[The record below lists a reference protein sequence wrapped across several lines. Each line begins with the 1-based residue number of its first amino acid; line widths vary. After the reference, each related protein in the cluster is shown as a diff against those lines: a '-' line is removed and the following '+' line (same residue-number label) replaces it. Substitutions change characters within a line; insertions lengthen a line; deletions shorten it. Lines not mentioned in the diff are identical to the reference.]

1 MRSKAKQ
8 AGSMAA
14 PTAKK
19 TSRNS
24 VYVFAVALFALVFA
38 VVAALLCTVSLPAAV
53 VAGLA
58 LGIVAAST
66 LRIAPQWERL
76 VILRLGKFNR
86 IAGPGPYFVIPI
98 VETVAAR
105 VDQRMITTPFSA
117 EEALTADLVP
127 LGIDAVLFWLV
138 WDPKDACVEVEDY
151 SSAVWWAAQTALR
164 DAVGRINLGEVAT
177 RREQLDNEVKEILEE
192 KTRSWGITVVSVEIR
207 DIAVPSDLQDALSKE
222 AQAERERN
230 SRLLLA
236 EVEKDI
242 SEMFVEAA
250 GIYDQNDRA
259 MQLRTMNLIYESVK
273 EKGGLVIAPSAFGEA
288 FNNIDAFLKSRLRP
302 SASTLPRGAR
312 TPHRHGTPSAW
323 SPAPRTIDNP
333 FPYIFPRK
341 YYSENRIYCPFE
353 SD

>member
-1 MRSKAKQ
+1 MRDKAKQ
-8 AGSMAA
+8 AQGEQPSTARATALAGSMAA
-14 PTAKK
+14 PMAKK

-24 VYVFAVALFALVFA
+24 VYVFAVAVFLIVAGVFALALWTVNEA
-38 VVAALLCTVSLPAAV
+38 VALIGGALI
-53 VAGLA
+53 GL
-58 LGIVAAST
+58 LVAASV
-66 LRIAPQWERL
+66 RIAPQWERV
-76 VILRLGKFNR
+76 VILRLGRFDR
-86 IAGPGPYFVIPI
+86 IGGPGLYFVAPI
-98 VETVAAR
+98 VESVAAR

-127 LGIDAVLFWLV
+127 LGIDAVLFWMV

-164 DAVGRINLGEVAT
+164 DAVGRINLAEVAT

-192 KTRSWGITVVSVEIR
+192 KTRTWGITVISVEIR

-250 GIYDQNDRA
+250 SVYEQNDKA
-259 MQLRTMNLIYESVK
+259 LQLRTMNLIYESVK
-273 EKGGLVIAPSAFGEA
+273 EKGGLIIAPSAFGEA
-288 FNNIDAFLKSRLRP
+288 FNNIEGFLK
-302 SASTLPRGAR
+302 
-312 TPHRHGTPSAW
+312 
-323 SPAPRTIDNP
+323 
-333 FPYIFPRK
+333 
-341 YYSENRIYCPFE
+341 
-353 SD
+353 

>member
-8 AGSMAA
+8 AREVASAPARATALAGSMAA

-24 VYVFAVALFALVFA
+24 VYVFAVALFVLTGGLFALIA
-38 VVAALLCTVSLPAAV
+38 WGLSKPVALIGGAAV
-53 VAGLA
+53 GL
-58 LGIVAAST
+58 VAASFV
-66 LRIAPQWERL
+66 RIAPQWER
-76 VILRLGKFNR
+76 VVVLRLGRFNR
-86 IAGPGPYFVIPI
+86 IGGPGVYTVIPI
-98 VETVAAR
+98 VESVAAR

-127 LGIDAVLFWLV
+127 LGIDAVLFWMV

-164 DAVGRINLGEVAT
+164 DAVGRINLAEVAT
-177 RREQLDNEVKEILEE
+177 RREQLDNEVRDILEE
-192 KTRSWGITVVSVEIR
+192 KTRNWGITVVSVEIR

-236 EVEKDI
+236 EIEKDI

-250 GIYDQNDRA
+250 AVYEQSDKA
-259 MQLRTMNLIYESVK
+259 LQLRTMNLIYESVK

-288 FNNIDAFLKSRLRP
+288 FNNIDSFLK
-302 SASTLPRGAR
+302 
-312 TPHRHGTPSAW
+312 
-323 SPAPRTIDNP
+323 
-333 FPYIFPRK
+333 
-341 YYSENRIYCPFE
+341 
-353 SD
+353 

>member
-1 MRSKAKQ
+1 MRSREKRNANASRNSTQ
-8 AGSMAA
+8 ATALAGSMAA
-14 PTAKK
+14 PTSKK

-24 VYVFAVALFALVFA
+24 VYVFSTALFSTVFLAVAAA
-38 VVAALLCTVSLPAAV
+38 TSVASLPLVASL

-58 LGIVAAST
+58 CAALVASMV
-66 LRIAPQWERL
+66 RIAPQWERI
-76 VILRLGKFNR
+76 VILRFGKFNR
-86 IAGPGPYFVIPI
+86 IAGPGMYFI
-98 VETVAAR
+98 VPVAETVAAR

-177 RREQLDNEVKEILEE
+177 RREQLDSEIKEILEE
-192 KTRSWGITVVSVEIR
+192 KTRNWGITVVSVEIR
-207 DIAVPSDLQDALSKE
+207 DITVPEDLQAALSKE

-236 EVEKDI
+236 EIEKDI

-250 GIYDQNDRA
+250 AVYDQNDRA

-288 FNNIDAFLKSRLRP
+288 FNNIDSFLK
-302 SASTLPRGAR
+302 
-312 TPHRHGTPSAW
+312 
-323 SPAPRTIDNP
+323 
-333 FPYIFPRK
+333 
-341 YYSENRIYCPFE
+341 
-353 SD
+353 

>member
-8 AGSMAA
+8 MKETTQAPARATALAGSMAA

-24 VYVFAVALFALVFA
+24 VYVFATALFLTAGGLFAL
-38 VVAALLCTVSLPAAV
+38 LMWQVSLPMALIGGMV
-53 VAGLA
+53 VGLA
-58 LGIVAAST
+58 ASST
-66 LRIAPQWERL
+66 VRIAPQWER
-76 VILRLGKFNR
+76 VVVLRLGRFSR
-86 IAGPGPYFVIPI
+86 ISGPGLYTVIPI
-98 VETVAAR
+98 AESVAAR

-127 LGIDAVLFWLV
+127 LGIDAVLFWMV

-164 DAVGRINLGEVAT
+164 DAVGRINLAEVAT

-192 KTRSWGITVVSVEIR
+192 KTRTWGITVISVEIR

-236 EVEKDI
+236 EIEKDI

-250 GIYDQNDRA
+250 AVYEQNDKA
-259 MQLRTMNLIYESVK
+259 LQLRTMNLIYESVK

-288 FNNIDAFLKSRLRP
+288 FNNIDSFLK
-302 SASTLPRGAR
+302 
-312 TPHRHGTPSAW
+312 
-323 SPAPRTIDNP
+323 
-333 FPYIFPRK
+333 
-341 YYSENRIYCPFE
+341 
-353 SD
+353 

>member
-8 AGSMAA
+8 ARETQLPPARATALAGSMAA

-24 VYVFAVALFALVFA
+24 VYIFAVALFVVVTTLFATCFWSLSVPVALVGG
-38 VVAALLCTVSLPAAV
+38 AAF
-53 VAGLA
+53 GLA
-58 LGIVAAST
+58 VAT
-66 LRIAPQWERL
+66 TFRIAPQWER
-76 VILRLGKFNR
+76 VIILRLGRFHR
-86 IAGPGPYFVIPI
+86 VAGPGLYVVLPI
-98 VETVAAR
+98 VDTVAAR

-127 LGIDAVLFWLV
+127 LGIDAVLFWMV

-164 DAVGRINLGEVAT
+164 DAVGRINLAEVAT
-177 RREQLDNEVKEILEE
+177 RREQLDNEVKEILEQ
-192 KTRSWGITVVSVEIR
+192 KPRTWGITVVSVEIR

-242 SEMFVEAA
+242 SEMFVDAA
-250 GIYDQNDRA
+250 AVYERSDKA
-259 MQLRTMNLIYESVK
+259 LQLRTMNLIYESVK

-288 FNNIDAFLKSRLRP
+288 FNNIDSFLK
-302 SASTLPRGAR
+302 
-312 TPHRHGTPSAW
+312 
-323 SPAPRTIDNP
+323 
-333 FPYIFPRK
+333 
-341 YYSENRIYCPFE
+341 
-353 SD
+353 

>member
-1 MRSKAKQ
+1 MAQGPARATAL

-24 VYVFAVALFALVFA
+24 VYVFAVALFLVVGGLFA
-38 VVAALLCTVSLPAAV
+38 
-53 VAGLA
+53 LA
-58 LGIVAAST
+58 LWCVSEPVALIGGVALGLVMTSAV
-66 LRIAPQWERL
+66 RIAPQWERV
-76 VILRLGKFNR
+76 VILRLGRFSR
-86 IAGPGPYFVIPI
+86 IGGPGIYTVIPI
-98 VETVAAR
+98 VESVAAR

-127 LGIDAVLFWLV
+127 LGIDAVLFWMV

-164 DAVGRINLGEVAT
+164 DAVGRINLAEVAT
-177 RREQLDNEVKEILEE
+177 RREQLDNEVKDILEE
-192 KTRSWGITVVSVEIR
+192 KTRAWGITVVSVEIR

-250 GIYDQNDRA
+250 AVYERNDKA
-259 MQLRTMNLIYESVK
+259 LQLRTMNLIYESVK

-288 FNNIDAFLKSRLRP
+288 FNNIDSFLK
-302 SASTLPRGAR
+302 
-312 TPHRHGTPSAW
+312 
-323 SPAPRTIDNP
+323 
-333 FPYIFPRK
+333 
-341 YYSENRIYCPFE
+341 
-353 SD
+353 

>member
-1 MRSKAKQ
+1 
-8 AGSMAA
+8 MAA

-19 TSRNS
+19 TSRNG
-24 VYVFAVALFALVFA
+24 VYVFAVALFLVVGGLFA
-38 VVAALLCTVSLPAAV
+38 
-53 VAGLA
+53 LA
-58 LGIVAAST
+58 LWRVSEPVALIGGVALGLVTTSAV
-66 LRIAPQWERL
+66 RIAPQWERV
-76 VILRLGKFNR
+76 VILRLGRFSR
-86 IAGPGPYFVIPI
+86 IGGPGIYTVIPI
-98 VETVAAR
+98 VESVAAR

-127 LGIDAVLFWLV
+127 LGIDAVLFWMV

-164 DAVGRINLGEVAT
+164 DAVGRINLAEVAT
-177 RREQLDNEVKEILEE
+177 RREQLDNEVKDILEE
-192 KTRSWGITVVSVEIR
+192 KTRTWGITVLSVEIR

-250 GIYDQNDRA
+250 AVYERNDKA
-259 MQLRTMNLIYESVK
+259 LQLRTMNLIYESIK

-288 FNNIDAFLKSRLRP
+288 FNNIDSFLK
-302 SASTLPRGAR
+302 
-312 TPHRHGTPSAW
+312 
-323 SPAPRTIDNP
+323 
-333 FPYIFPRK
+333 
-341 YYSENRIYCPFE
+341 
-353 SD
+353 

>member
-1 MRSKAKQ
+1 
-8 AGSMAA
+8 MAA

-24 VYVFAVALFALVFA
+24 VYVFAVALFLVVGGLFA
-38 VVAALLCTVSLPAAV
+38 
-53 VAGLA
+53 LA
-58 LGIVAAST
+58 LWRVSEPVALIGGVALGLVTTSAV
-66 LRIAPQWERL
+66 RIAPQWERV
-76 VILRLGKFNR
+76 VILRLGRFSR
-86 IAGPGPYFVIPI
+86 IGGPGIYTVIPI
-98 VETVAAR
+98 VESVAAR

-127 LGIDAVLFWLV
+127 LGIDAVLFWMV

-164 DAVGRINLGEVAT
+164 DAVGRINLAEVAT
-177 RREQLDNEVKEILEE
+177 RREQLDNEVKDILEE
-192 KTRSWGITVVSVEIR
+192 KTRTWGITVLSVEIR

-250 GIYDQNDRA
+250 AVYERNDKA
-259 MQLRTMNLIYESVK
+259 LQLRTMNLIYESVK

-288 FNNIDAFLKSRLRP
+288 FNNIDSFLK
-302 SASTLPRGAR
+302 
-312 TPHRHGTPSAW
+312 
-323 SPAPRTIDNP
+323 
-333 FPYIFPRK
+333 
-341 YYSENRIYCPFE
+341 
-353 SD
+353 